1 MACAVVY
8 YSLEGSTKAV
18 AERLAKE
25 LDASL
30 IAIESEKKY
39 PTSGFA
45 KFMVGG
51 KDALFGTLPKL
62 KPYSFDDGAFDTVVI
77 ATPVWADKASAPMRA
92 FLAEHKLDGKKVGA
106 AILSA
111 SGDASK
117 CVADLA
123 KSLGRSADE
132 LTTMSLKSDEA
143 QDSRVV
149 ANAVSGFAQNL
160 LRGTKRSSG
169 AF

>member
-1 MACAVVY
+1 MACAVVF

-25 LDASL
+25 LDAKL
-30 IAIESEKKY
+30 ITIESEKNY

-62 KPYSFDDGAFDTVVI
+62 KPYSFDDAAYDTVVL
-77 ATPVWADKASAPMRA
+77 ATPVWADHAAAPMRA
-92 FLAEHKLDGKKVGA
+92 FLAEHKLEGKKVGA
-106 AILSA
+106 AILSG

-117 CVADLA
+117 CVADIA
-123 KSLGRSADE
+123 KSLGRSVDGI
-132 LTTMSLKSDEA
+132 TTMSMKNEEA
-143 QDSRVV
+143 QDTRAV